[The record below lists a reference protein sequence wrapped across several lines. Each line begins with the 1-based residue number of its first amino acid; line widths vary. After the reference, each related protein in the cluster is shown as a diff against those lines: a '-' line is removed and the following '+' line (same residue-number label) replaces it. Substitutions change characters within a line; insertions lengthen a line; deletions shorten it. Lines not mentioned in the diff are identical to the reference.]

1 MSAYWLRTVGNAES
15 RLADR
20 WVEETTR
27 PLRSAGFPRRPRIAP
42 GDRLVL
48 YAAGWR
54 RIFGVVEATGEPEH
68 RDHPRWP
75 WTIAVEPLLIV
86 PVLDAAP
93 PIEAM
98 GVAARSMSQ
107 QSHIG
112 ITPDHYARAVD
123 AIASIA
129 RGYPP
134 AP

>member
-1 MSAYWLRTVGNAES
+1 LTYWLRGVGHAKGPLSEDWI
-15 RLADR
+15 DR
-20 WVEETTR
+20 R
-27 PLRSAGFPRRPRIAP
+27 PEVLRRAGFPRRPRVVP

-48 YAAGWR
+48 YAAVWR
-54 RIFGVVEATGEPEH
+54 RIFGVVEAVGDPEE

-75 WTIAVEPLLIV
+75 WTIAVEPLLVV

-107 QSHIG
+107 QSHIR
-112 ITPDHYARAVD
+112 ITPDQYARAVD